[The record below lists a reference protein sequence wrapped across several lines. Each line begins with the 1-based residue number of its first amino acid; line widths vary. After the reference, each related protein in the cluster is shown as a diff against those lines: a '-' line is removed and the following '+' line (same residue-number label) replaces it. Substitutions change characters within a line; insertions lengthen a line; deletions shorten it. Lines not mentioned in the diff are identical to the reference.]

1 MAFLC
6 LWPSCGSLVGV
17 KARVLSMAPKAL
29 HNLSLPSLQSHLL
42 LLTLTHCFLPLHT
55 CLLPFLTHTGHI
67 HVSGPLHWLLSAW
80 YALPLVLSVASSSSL
95 QVCAQISPYQWDFPC
110 AFHYILEIVPATFIC
125 IHSFPCF
132 LCLKSIYHPL
142 TYLIFSLLGFNNFA
156 FLPLELQLCKQV
168 CLSLLFNSVCLKPGT
183 RPSTQ

>member
-1 MAFLC
+1 MTL
-6 LWPSCGSLVGV
+6 LW
-17 KARVLSMAPKAL
+17 
-29 HNLSLPSLQSHLL
+29 LPRRSKSQS
-42 LLTLTHCFLPLHT
+42 PLHGSQGPAQLVPT
-55 CLLPFLTHTGHI
+55 ISPISSPPAHPHSLLSPTPYLPPALPHTHWAHSCFRAFALT
-67 HVSGPLHWLLSAW
+67 LLSAW
-80 YALPLVLSVASSSSL
+80 YTLPLVLSAASSSSL